1 MTTTPGA
8 TRPFPVADLG
18 TLVMMPW
25 SGEAADGRAMPYL
38 LACSLGNGPGGHEGA
53 TAAVERLLEFSGLV
67 VGGITDGTQ
76 KLSLPVTMLVVAG
89 QAVVTMPWLRTQ
101 CTVPPEWLEAVAERG
116 YAYLLF
122 TTRPW
127 PGDAPGSTVAAE
139 ALNTFAGDEETLK
152 AAAHII
158 LPARSLR
165 A

>member
-1 MTTTPGA
+1 MTSTPSA
-8 TRPFPVADLG
+8 IRPFPVADLG

-25 SGEAADGRAMPYL
+25 SGAASDGRAMPYL
-38 LACSLGNGPGGHEGA
+38 LACSLGNGPGGPEGA
-53 TAAVERLLEFSGLV
+53 TAAVERLLEDSGLS

-76 KLSLPVTMLVVAG
+76 KPSLPVTMLVVAG
-89 QAVVTMPWLRTQ
+89 QAVVTMPWLKTQ
-101 CTVPPEWLEAVAERG
+101 CTVQPEWLEAVAERG
-116 YAYLLF
+116 WAYFLF

-127 PGDAPGSTVAAE
+127 PGDAPGKSVAPE
-139 ALNTFAGDEETLK
+139 ALNAFAGDEETLK

>member
-1 MTTTPGA
+1 MTSTSGA
-8 TRPFPVADLG
+8 IRPFPVADLG

-38 LACSLGNGPGGHEGA
+38 LACSLGNGPGGPEGA
-53 TAAVERLLEFSGLV
+53 TAAVERLLDHSGLP
-67 VGGITDGTQ
+67 VGDITDGTQ
-76 KLSLPVTMLVVAG
+76 RPSLPVSMLVVAG
-89 QAVVTMPWLRTQ
+89 QAVVTMPWLKTQ
-101 CTVPPEWLEAVAERG
+101 CTVRPEWLEAVAERG
-116 YAYLLF
+116 FAYFLF

-127 PGDAPGSTVAAE
+127 PGDVPGATVAPE
-139 ALNTFAGDEETLK
+139 ALNAFAGDEETLK